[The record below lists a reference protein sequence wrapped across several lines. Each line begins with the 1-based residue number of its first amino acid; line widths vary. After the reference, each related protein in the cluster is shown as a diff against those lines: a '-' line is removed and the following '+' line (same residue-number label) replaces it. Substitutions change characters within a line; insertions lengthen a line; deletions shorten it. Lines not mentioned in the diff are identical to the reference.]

1 MFIYQIFFYELPFDS
16 EVAEKNLKCYLINMN
31 PIRLFYIPHSKH
43 ALETVNEATG
53 KYALNRVFPKGLY
66 KDIISRNKT
75 FGKTAFAA

>member
-1 MFIYQIFFYELPFDS
+1 
-16 EVAEKNLKCYLINMN
+16 MN
-31 PIRLFYIPHSKH
+31 PIRLFYIQHSKH